1 MRSTKNK
8 GRGAFRLAACALCAL
23 AFALLAGC
31 VPAEPPDPGAA
42 LREEIVSAYIEETR
56 ADLRPESLAHYDD
69 ANVIF
74 EAYYGTFGGC
84 AVFSLHDEN
93 FGYTTAIEEVVVGG
107 VHICTNPD
115 GEAHPRVYIAESERV
130 TSLQTA
136 YDEGLLTKA
145 DLRSIAAAIRA
156 VQAAR

>member
-1 MRSTKNK
+1 MKRKHRT
-8 GRGAFRLAACALCAL
+8 LAALAAGLLAAAL
-23 AFALLAGC
+23 ACLLASC
-31 VPAEPPDPGAA
+31 APAQPPDPGAA